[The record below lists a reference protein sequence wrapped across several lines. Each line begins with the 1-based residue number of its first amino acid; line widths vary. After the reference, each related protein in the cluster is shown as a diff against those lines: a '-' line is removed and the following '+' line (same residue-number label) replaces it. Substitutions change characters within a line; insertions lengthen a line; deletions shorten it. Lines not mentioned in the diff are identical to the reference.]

1 MNKEQIENIIKEFLN
16 HLKADALFEIEQD
29 GENFYNI
36 RLDGEELSFLIGYHG
51 KTLDAFQ
58 HLINL
63 FIYNQAADKTHINL
77 DINEYKER
85 RKEKLQ
91 EITKKFIDKVRF
103 FNKDIDMSPMSA
115 WERKQVHMFI
125 GEYPDIE
132 EESVG
137 EGEDRHIILKKRK

>member
-1 MNKEQIENIIKEFLN
+1 MNKEELKNILINILN
-16 HLKADALFEIEQD
+16 HLNVEAELDIDQET
-29 GENFYNI
+29 ENFYNV
-36 RLDGEELSFLIGYHG
+36 RLDGDNLSFLIGYHG

-58 HLINL
+58 HLVNL
-63 FIYNQAADKTHINL
+63 IIFNQSNSEVHINL

-85 RKEKLQ
+85 RKEKTH

-103 FNKDIDMSPMSA
+103 FDKEIHMDPMTA

-132 EESVG
+132 DESVG
-137 EGEDRHIILKKRK
+137 ERDERHIVLRKRK